1 MKEIFTIISI
11 ILYFLIGVIC
21 FIMAYES
28 FFSKKFLP
36 FLEEASGMSWESVD
50 KPLQFVIITIL
61 RISGLGFFVVALL
74 LTVFPIVNYFIS
86 DNFVKYA
93 IPVISFMYCF
103 GIFLFN
109 YNLYKKTK
117 ANTPWRGSLIVMFII
132 LVGITI
138 SSI

>member
-1 MKEIFTIISI
+1 MNGILYIISI
-11 ILYFLIGVIC
+11 ILYFCIGVLS

-28 FFSKKFLP
+28 FFSKKFFP
-36 FLEEASGMSWESVD
+36 FHEEASGTSWESVD
-50 KPLQFVIITIL
+50 KPLQYVIITFL
-61 RISGLGFFVVALL
+61 RISGLGFFVIALL

-93 IPVISFMYCF
+93 IPMISFMYCF

-117 ANTPWRGSLIVMFII
+117 ANTPWRGSLIAMFII
-132 LVGITI
+132 LIGIAI
-138 SSI
+138 SII

>member
-1 MKEIFTIISI
+1 MKEIFNIISI

-21 FIMAYES
+21 FIMAYIS
-28 FFSKKFLP
+28 FFSKEFLP
-36 FLEEASGMSWESVD
+36 FHKEASGKSWESVD
-50 KPLQFVIITIL
+50 NSLQFVIITML

-117 ANTPWRGSLIVMFII
+117 ANTPWKGSIIVMVIL
-132 LVGITI
+132 LVGIAI

>member
-21 FIMAYES
+21 FIMVYIS
-28 FFSKKFLP
+28 FFSKEFLP
-36 FLEEASGMSWESVD
+36 LHKEASGKSLVSVD
-50 KPLQFVIITIL
+50 KSLQFVIVTIL
-61 RISGLGFFVVALL
+61 RISGLGFFVVGLL

-93 IPVISFMYCF
+93 IPIISFMYCF

-109 YNLYKKTK
+109 FNLYKKTK
-117 ANTPWRGSLIVMFII
+117 ANTLWKNSLIVMFII
-132 LVGITI
+132 LIGIAI

>member
-1 MKEIFTIISI
+1 MNGILYIISI
-11 ILYFLIGVIC
+11 LLYFLIGVLS
-21 FIMAYES
+21 FIMAYKS

-36 FLEEASGMSWESVD
+36 FHEETSGKSWESID
-50 KPLQFVIITIL
+50 KSLQFVIITML

-74 LTVFPIVNYFIS
+74 LTVFPFVNYFIS

-93 IPVISFMYCF
+93 IPLISFMYCF

-117 ANTPWRGSLIVMFII
+117 ANTPWRGSLIAMLII
-132 LVGITI
+132 LVGIAI
-138 SSI
+138 SII